1 MKNEMF
7 TELLG
12 SAHEALEHAQGKR
25 SLRTTTLP
33 LPPKPLNGRAV
44 KRLRATL
51 HASQAVFARYLNVS
65 TKLVQAWE
73 ANRRTPRGLRS
84 CSCTAPPNS
93 PPCSNASGTTPV
105 RGTVDARERPI
116 ARSVRWQQRRDP
128 RPIARRKE
136 QGQSWWRLGGGL
148 EIRGCTP
155 VPSVPESFSNSA

>member
-73 ANRRTPRGLRS
+73 ANRRNPEGPALVLLHIAAEQPAVLERTAAGGAES
-84 CSCTAPPNS
+84 CRPSTATCN
-93 PPCSNASGTTPV
+93 
-105 RGTVDARERPI
+105 D
-116 ARSVRWQQRRDP
+116 
-128 RPIARRKE
+128 
-136 QGQSWWRLGGGL
+136 
-148 EIRGCTP
+148 
-155 VPSVPESFSNSA
+155 